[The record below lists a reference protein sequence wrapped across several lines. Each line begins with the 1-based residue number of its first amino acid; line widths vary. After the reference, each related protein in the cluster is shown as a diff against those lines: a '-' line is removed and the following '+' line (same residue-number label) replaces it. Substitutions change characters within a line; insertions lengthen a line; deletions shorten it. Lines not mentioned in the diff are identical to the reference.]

1 MGLKSQAFMRS
12 IDFHLLSMTTIAV
25 VRVQSQKNKHHL
37 TESTQG
43 GLIMEK
49 SKQKYFAMIKGSP
62 TKAGNLFTG
71 RGRIRICHRV

>member
-49 SKQKYFAMIKGSP
+49 SKQK
-62 TKAGNLFTG
+62 
-71 RGRIRICHRV
+71 